1 MHRLSLAAMPWL
13 LFLQSPCSRPWGL
26 RSYGAWAEVAPPH
39 MDRTPGPCSGGRTL
53 MPSTPGEV
61 QNCFIFVF
69 LRKTTRSSVNG
80 SPLQGEAW
88 DGRVEV
94 TRGVSFPWLP
104 YKVPPTGGLKK
115 QTCAAPLVAQWQ
127 RTRLNM
133 QEILVWSLIWE
144 DPTWHRAAQ
153 ARSHNY
159 QAYRTR
165 VQEPQLRKSM
175 CPRARAPWQEKPPQW
190 EAFAPPLESSP
201 QIPQLEK
208 SPRSSEDPAQPKI
221 NKLKKKKSRH
231 VFFHSSESQKPE
243 IGVSAEP
250 HFLWRPRA
258 GSFLVPVNF

>member
-13 LFLQSPCSRPWGL
+13 LLLQSPCSRAWGL

-39 MDRTPGPCSGGRTL
+39 MKASWARDRTPGPCSGGRTP
-53 MPSTPGEV
+53 MPCTPGEV

-127 RTRLNM
+127 RTRLKI

-144 DPTWHRAAQ
+144 DPTWHREAQ

-165 VQEPQLRKSM
+165 VQEPQLRKST
-175 CPRARAPWQEKPPQW
+175 CARARAPWQEKPSPAFREQPPDTATREKPTQQW
-190 EAFAPPLESSP
+190 RPGTAKNK
-201 QIPQLEK
+201 QI
-208 SPRSSEDPAQPKI
+208 
-221 NKLKKKKSRH
+221 KKKKKQTRIL
-231 VFFHSSESQKPE
+231 SQFWKPE
-243 IGVSAEP
+243 AWKRSVSRTTLPLKA
-250 HFLWRPRA
+250 
-258 GSFLVPVNF
+258 

>member
-39 MDRTPGPCSGGRTL
+39 MDRTPGPCSGGRIP

-127 RTRLNM
+127 RTRLKM
-133 QEILVWSLIWE
+133 QEILVWLLIWE
-144 DPTWHRAAQ
+144 DPTWHRSAQ

-165 VQEPQLRKSM
+165 VQEPQLRKST

-221 NKLKKKKSRH
+221 NKLKKKKKKQTCIL
-231 VFFHSSESQKPE
+231 SQFWKPE
-243 IGVSAEP
+243 AWNWSVSRTTLPLKA
-250 HFLWRPRA
+250 
-258 GSFLVPVNF
+258 